1 MNIWELYF
9 VIIII
14 IIIVISFFI
23 HSLIAV
29 VWRIKVY
36 ILTYDYYRTCIHNEL
51 A

>member
-29 VWRIKVY
+29 V
-36 ILTYDYYRTCIHNEL
+36 
-51 A
+51 